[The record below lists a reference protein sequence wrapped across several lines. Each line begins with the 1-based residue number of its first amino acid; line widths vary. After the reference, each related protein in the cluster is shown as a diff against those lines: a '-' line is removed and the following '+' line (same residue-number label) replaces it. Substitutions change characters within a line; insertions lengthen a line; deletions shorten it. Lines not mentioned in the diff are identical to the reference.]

1 MVEPVRIRSWLAGAN
16 NIAPRDRL
24 PEASLRAG
32 VNVDPL
38 PGGRLAARARY
49 QRQYAGTA
57 VRAVLALHS
66 KLLIAD
72 GTNLVEFDIATN
84 SHRVLRSIV
93 GAGPMVG
100 DVLNDRLYFCT
111 ADEALEYDGAH
122 VRPWGVPDVLL
133 QPAVV
138 IEQGGTLQAGPY
150 QLAMTYTDQW
160 GREGGTDLAL
170 VISVPAGSSL
180 KVTVPALP
188 SGCKANV
195 YVSAPG
201 GSTLYLQ
208 RQVSLA
214 GVVDIGSVADDTAR
228 CESQLCRAPRPGHIV
243 CAHNG
248 TVAVAIDSHV
258 QLTRPLRPHLVD
270 RARDFF
276 QYPRRVGML
285 LSTQGRLFVSSDR
298 VHAIGAAETSEVMQS
313 RALEFPAVPGTGVL
327 LPDGR
332 AAWLTRYGV
341 AIAGA
346 DGVSLINAGK
356 FVPGDAVRGAAGA
369 LDFNGNQ
376 LIVSTL
382 IGRTGASLASTDR
395 FLGEVRP

>member
-1 MVEPVRIRSWLAGAN
+1 M
-16 NIAPRDRL
+16 
-24 PEASLRAG
+24 
-32 VNVDPL
+32 
-38 PGGRLAARARY
+38 
-49 QRQYAGTA
+49 
-57 VRAVLALHS
+57 HS

-72 GTNLVEFDIATN
+72 GTDLVEFDISTN

-111 ADEALEYDGAH
+111 ADEALEYDGTR

-138 IEQGGTLQAGPY
+138 IGQGGTLQPGPY

-170 VISVPAGSSL
+170 VMTVPAGGRL
-180 KVTVPALP
+180 QVAVPALP
-188 SGCKANV
+188 AGCVANI
-195 YVSAPG
+195 YVSTSG

-208 RQVSLA
+208 RTVSLA
-214 GVVDIGSVADDTAR
+214 GQVEIGSVDDGGVQ
-228 CESQLCRAPRPGHIV
+228 CETQLRRAPRPGHLV

-248 TVAVAIDSHV
+248 TLAVAIDQHV
-258 QLTRPLRPHLVD
+258 QLTSPMRPHLVN
-270 RARDFF
+270 RARDFY
-276 QYPRRVGML
+276 QYSRRVGML
-285 LSTQGRLFVSSDR
+285 LSSQGRLFVSAER
-298 VHAIGAAETSEVMQS
+298 VHALGAAETSEVMQS

-332 AAWLTRYGV
+332 AAWLTRYGMAV
-341 AIAGA
+341 TGA
-346 DGVSLINAGK
+346 DGVSLLNAGK

-395 FLGEVRP
+395 FLGEVKP